1 MSSAPEGFPFGSSS
15 ETVFEPAMRGYDK
28 KQVNRFV
35 QQVEAEITG
44 LVAEREEMYAQ
55 VNLLNQHVA
64 QLQHEVAMARRSA
77 APTDAAAYR
86 HLGAKVEQILGL
98 AEEQAADIRERVE
111 RELAEREAGLR
122 RL

>member
-86 HLGAKVEQILGL
+86 HLGAKVEHIPGL
-98 AEEQAADIRERVE
+98 AEEQAIATPEPAQRSLPD
-111 RELAEREAGLR
+111 REAGF
-122 RL
+122 